1 MNHLDDH
8 EFAKYLATETG
19 KRLVELRNSLVSRG
33 VSGWD
38 LKDAGD
44 AMAQEFLM
52 SQLREFRP
60 DDAVLSEEA
69 LDNSKRLTAQR
80 VWIVD
85 PLDGTQEFSEPDRI
99 DWAVHIALWQRH
111 ANHDPHTKPNSLAD
125 SGSCTTPNARA
136 ESGSLIAAAVS
147 LPAIELTLSTNPPPA
162 PPRKHDGPP
171 RLVVSRT
178 RTPREAVIVAEALG
192 CDAMRLGSAGAKAM
206 SVVLGECDIYL
217 HTGGQHQWDSAAPV
231 AVARAAGLH
240 TSRVDGSPLIY
251 NEQDTWLPDLIVCRP
266 ELAEPVL
273 FALGHKK

>member
-1 MNHLDDH
+1 MSSTDHSSDH
-8 EFAKYLATETG
+8 EFATYLATQTG
-19 KRLVELRNSLVSRG
+19 KLLVELRNDLVARG
-33 VSGWD
+33 FYGWD

-69 LDNSKRLTAQR
+69 LDTAKRLSAER
-80 VWIVD
+80 VWIID
-85 PLDGTQEFSEPDRI
+85 PLDGTQEFSEPDRS
-99 DWAVHIALWQRH
+99 DWAVHIALWQRDETSH
-111 ANHDPHTKPNSLAD
+111 GNLAV
-125 SGSCTTPNARA
+125 
-136 ESGSLIAAAVS
+136 AAVS
-147 LPAIELTLSTNPPPA
+147 LPAIEITLSTNPAPTLPP
-162 PPRKHDGPP
+162 KHDGPP
-171 RLVVSRT
+171 RLVVSRS

-231 AVARAAGLH
+231 AVARAAGLF
-240 TSRVDGSPLIY
+240 TSRIDGSPLIY
-251 NEQDTWLPDLIVCRP
+251 NEQDTWLPDLIICRP

-273 FALGHKK
+273 AALAEVD

>member
-1 MNHLDDH
+1 MNNLDDH
-8 EFAKYLATETG
+8 EFATYLATETG
-19 KRLVELRNSLVSRG
+19 KRLVELRASLVEQG
-33 VSGWD
+33 VWGWD

-44 AMAQEFLM
+44 AMAQEYLM
-52 SQLREFRP
+52 AQLREFRP

-69 LDNSKRLTAQR
+69 LDTSKRLSADR
-80 VWIVD
+80 VWIID
-85 PLDGTQEFSEPDRI
+85 PLDGTQEFSEPDRN
-99 DWAVHIALWQRH
+99 DWAVHVALWQRNS
-111 ANHDPHTKPNSLAD
+111 NH
-125 SGSCTTPNARA
+125 
-136 ESGSLIAAAVS
+136 GSLVAAAVS
-147 LPAIELTLSTNPPPA
+147 LPAIEMTLSTDPPPV
-162 PPRKHDGPP
+162 PPKKHDGPP

-178 RTPREAVIVAEALG
+178 RTPREAVIVAEALN

-251 NEQDTWLPDLIVCRP
+251 NDEDTWLPDLIICRP

-273 FALGHKK
+273 TALGDKK

>member
-1 MNHLDDH
+1 LNSTDHSSDH
-8 EFAKYLATETG
+8 EFATYLATQTG
-19 KRLVELRNSLVSRG
+19 KHLVELRNDLVARG
-33 VSGWD
+33 LYGWD

-69 LDNSKRLTAQR
+69 LDTAKRLSAER
-80 VWIVD
+80 VWIID
-85 PLDGTQEFSEPDRI
+85 PLDGTQEFSEPDRS
-99 DWAVHIALWQRH
+99 DWAVHIALWQRDETSH
-111 ANHDPHTKPNSLAD
+111 GNLS
-125 SGSCTTPNARA
+125 
-136 ESGSLIAAAVS
+136 IAAVS
-147 LPAIELTLSTNPPPA
+147 LPAIEITLSTNPAPTLPP
-162 PPRKHDGPP
+162 KHDGPP
-171 RLVVSRT
+171 RLVVSRS

-231 AVARAAGLH
+231 AVARAAGLF
-240 TSRVDGSPLIY
+240 TSRIDGSPLIY
-251 NEQDTWLPDLIVCRP
+251 NEQDTWLPDLIICRP

-273 FALGHKK
+273 AALAEVD

>member
-1 MNHLDDH
+1 MNSLNDH
-8 EFAKYLATETG
+8 EFAAYLATETG
-19 KRLVELRNSLVSRG
+19 KRLVALRNSLVERG
-33 VSGWD
+33 VWGWD

-69 LDNSKRLTAQR
+69 VDNAKRLTADR
-80 VWIVD
+80 VWIID
-85 PLDGTQEFSEPDRI
+85 PLDGTQEFSEPDRS
-99 DWAVHIALWQRH
+99 DWAVHVALWQRDKNDGSH
-111 ANHDPHTKPNSLAD
+111 ATANRSTN
-125 SGSCTTPNARA
+125 R
-136 ESGSLIAAAVS
+136 GSLVAAAVG
-147 LPAIELTLSTNPPPA
+147 LPAIELTLGTNPPPA
-162 PPRKHDGPP
+162 QPKNYDGPP

-178 RTPREAVIVAEALG
+178 RTPREAIIVAEALG

-240 TSRVDGSPLIY
+240 TSRIDGSPLIY
-251 NEQDTWLPDLIVCRP
+251 NEQDTWLPDLIVCRS
-266 ELAEPVL
+266 EFAKPVL
-273 FALGHKK
+273 AALGHKS